1 MKYGRFPVGTGR
13 LMNMVSWQDK
23 AMRKKFLQEK
33 RLTPE
38 KGYQRP
44 EAGGNK
50 GMVGKVPVD
59 KDKG

>member
-1 MKYGRFPVGTGR
+1 
-13 LMNMVSWQDK
+13 MNMVSWQDK